1 MPDQTAGGYE
11 QLFHKALIF
20 ITTSN
25 APAAFSFRS
34 IFQMLNLVK
43 QEGVF
48 FSSSS
53 LFSYILSKSDKS
65 LFDPLL
71 LSLAHSLSF
80 FFSFFPLPPLFFS
93 LELTLNNI
101 RSAAHKEGRKGRRK
115 DRRRSRRMMKPPEE
129 LGKKKEK
136 KKGSEKVRG
145 KGEEEEKV
153 APLKAATISFFPFFF
168 TTLPLCL
175 TSVSPNPF
183 PIVIIYSYILF
194 LLSSFF
200 FFFQLSFFLAR
211 FLSGFPFF
219 LCKENL
225 LINDFPLDFFFPR
238 RVFIPRTSFKVK
250 L

>member
-1 MPDQTAGGYE
+1 MDCLKENCPKCAICDLNTASVGNQLFRTGPDGWMPDQTAGGYE

-71 LSLAHSLSF
+71 LSLALSLSF

-145 KGEEEEKV
+145 ERRGRRK
-153 APLKAATISFFPFFF
+153 S
-168 TTLPLCL
+168 
-175 TSVSPNPF
+175 SP
-183 PIVIIYSYILF
+183 SQ
-194 LLSSFF
+194 SSHH
-200 FFFQLSFFLAR
+200 FFLSLFFYNFAIM
-211 FLSGFPFF
+211 FDFCLS
-219 LCKENL
+219 
-225 LINDFPLDFFFPR
+225 
-238 RVFIPRTSFKVK
+238 
-250 L
+250 